1 MQKRTIIKKI
11 RTIIEKVGQTNSCE
25 MELDCSPIISCIGEN
40 VVQLAEGFFVNGV
53 KAILYAN
60 GEEVDDIHINY
71 EDLRKDVLEEIL
83 FNLENYEVEQDKFM
97 ESCKN

>member
-25 MELDCSPIISCIGEN
+25 MKLNCFPFINSIGET
-40 VVQLAEGFFVNGV
+40 VSQLAEGFYLNYV
-53 KAILYAN
+53 KAVTYAN
-60 GEEVDDIHINY
+60 GEEVEEVDIDY
-71 EDLRKDVLEEIL
+71 EDLKKDVLEEIL
-83 FNLENYEVEQDKFM
+83 FILENYEVEQDKFM